1 MFSSRAAAQAF
12 IPHTALPRQSRALS
26 STSLRIC
33 KAESRGA
40 ATAQTARKGMGASS
54 GREMRAQLMQSHL
67 QTLRIS
73 AAAIPLPHWQERA
86 ALVKNL
92 ARTGSAVTSFAAI
105 CQPGEPSP
113 SINLCMRIS
122 K

>member
-26 STSLRIC
+26 STSFCIC
-33 KAESRGA
+33 KAESRGT

-54 GREMRAQLMQSHL
+54 GREMRAQLMQSYL

-73 AAAIPLPHWQERA
+73 AAAIPLPHWQWSGA
-86 ALVKNL
+86 PLAVKSCACLKTLQKLVL
-92 ARTGSAVTSFAAI
+92 
-105 CQPGEPSP
+105 Q
-113 SINLCMRIS
+113 
-122 K
+122 